1 MTKKLPAFIAVFIFC
16 LSFSQ
21 YALKDSI
28 RPKCNG
34 ILRDITLSNVE
45 YSFSNR
51 INRPQEPKLIFGCGT
66 AAMEYAEEMSCMNAE
81 SILKKYP
88 FIIKELKNRESE
100 ILTPLGDSNILWIQ
114 NEPDRPTHDPVE
126 IRKNEI
132 KYKNWELKK
141 KRIPVSVSITINRKN
156 NETEDVLIQFLWT
169 DKKKEITK
177 KYKVFKNPE
186 WSYTQ
191 S

>member
-1 MTKKLPAFIAVFIFC
+1 MIKKLSAFIAVCICC

-21 YALKDSI
+21 YALRDSI

-45 YSFSNR
+45 YSFSTR
-51 INRPQEPKLIFGCGT
+51 INRPEEPKLNFGCGT
-66 AAMEYAEEMSCMNAE
+66 AAMEYAEEMSCMNAG

-88 FIIKELKNRESE
+88 FIIKEIKSIEKD
-100 ILTPLGDSNILWIQ
+100 ILIAGDSNILWIQ
-114 NEPDRPTHDPVE
+114 NEPDSPTQDPVE
-126 IRKNEI
+126 VKKNEI

-141 KRIPVSVSITINRKN
+141 QRIPVSVSITVNKKN
-156 NETEDVLIQFLWT
+156 QDTEDVLIRFLWT
-169 DKKKEITK
+169 DTKKEVTK

-186 WSYTQ
+186 WDFTQ